1 MGKSAMSLSRGRYT
15 LAEAVEVFLAHQA
28 DFDRE
33 ALAEDLRFL
42 MERKRIIAYQ
52 PGLPKSINSISTNN
66 SGEFY
71 WEDLNKIWL
80 SHFDNQK
87 WHFSKPVERLVPD
100 WAYWRLM
107 KHVELE
113 AAIYLSLNVN
123 PHWSVFTENLDG
135 DVLAQYR
142 DRLAQV
148 VSWIVDAKWVVGKV
162 KSSWFI
168 EHTKISLEPFAQ
180 WFCDKMG
187 ELKRPLEFDV
197 LAGSSG
203 VVGEYEVPAKLNG
216 ITPVDGTLRSELS
229 WELKSLGD
237 IQRMPGYRAVLYQ
250 TLKKMH
256 EEGQQNAPTA
266 YEILESWRN
275 EFKHEQPKEYEIWVS
290 RTTFQ
295 FKNKEGKKKT
305 VDSKALNDAIQR
317 LITTH

>member
-15 LAEAVEVFLAHQA
+15 LAEAVEVFLVHQTG
-28 DFDRE
+28 FDRE
-33 ALAEDLRFL
+33 ALTEDLRFL

-87 WHFSKPVERLVPD
+87 WHFSKPVEKLMPD

-113 AAIYLSLNVN
+113 AAIYLSLNIN

-135 DVLAQYR
+135 DVLVQYR

-148 VSWIVDAKWVVGKV
+148 ISWIADAEWVVGKV

-168 EHTKISLEPFAQ
+168 EHTKISLGSFAE
-180 WFCDKMG
+180 WFSHEMG
-187 ELKRPLEFDV
+187 ALKRPLEFDA
-197 LAGSSG
+197 LASLSG
-203 VVGEYEVPAKLNG
+203 AAKLLEDSSVNDSG
-216 ITPVDGTLRSELS
+216 ESTKPFPQTLR
-229 WELKSLGD
+229 
-237 IQRMPGYRAVLYQ
+237 
-250 TLKKMH
+250 
-256 EEGQQNAPTA
+256 
-266 YEILESWRN
+266 
-275 EFKHEQPKEYEIWVS
+275 PKEWHPLAEQYATEFLTADDTLSLTMVADRIRDQFIQNDINFVKGEIKVATINAHLSKGWGFS
-290 RTTFQ
+290 RQ
-295 FKNKEGKKKT
+295 RNIIRNNKK
-305 VDSKALNDAIQR
+305 
-317 LITTH
+317 